1 MSIAPIQTLQ
11 QKKIST
17 QLTAVLSIFG
27 ADTHLMR
34 SVESFIDMERESIDW
49 PVIFNIP
56 FGSGRRGAATWA
68 YGLWVNEQRP
78 RANCFD
84 AALSMSPQ
92 LQLAVLEALALRW
105 GLKQTN

>member
-1 MSIAPIQTLQ
+1 MSIALVPIFP

-17 QLTAVLSIFG
+17 QLAAVLTIFG
-27 ADTHLMR
+27 ADAHLMR
-34 SVESFIDMERESIDW
+34 SVESFIDVERESIDW
-49 PVIFNIP
+49 PGIFKIP
-56 FGSGRRGAATWA
+56 FGSGHRAAVTWS
-68 YGLWVNEQRP
+68 YGLWVDEQRP

-105 GLKQTN
+105 GLKRQS